1 MNFFIM
7 INYRKIRSK
16 TKSKD
21 NFLKILLKEVGITS
35 PKKYSSIIVNDI
47 KLDFSI
53 NLSKK
58 ALNIKPV
65 INKINNNTLIN
76 PKKIKNEGKMDIMRD
91 KSAEIRRNN
100 MQIEKNNNKKLTYVK
115 PKVINKDMKIY
126 AKKKAG
132 NEKDSKNS

>member
-100 MQIEKNNNKKLTYVK
+100 MQIEKN
-115 PKVINKDMKIY
+115 
-126 AKKKAG
+126 
-132 NEKDSKNS
+132 

>member
-58 ALNIKPV
+58 SLNIKPV

-115 PKVINKDMKIY
+115 PKVINKDVKIY
-126 AKKKAG
+126 AKKSPK
-132 NEKDSKNS
+132 

>member
-1 MNFFIM
+1 M

-58 ALNIKPV
+58 DLNIKPV
-65 INKINNNTLIN
+65 INKINNNTII
-76 PKKIKNEGKMDIMRD
+76 KKNEGKMDIMRD

-100 MQIEKNNNKKLTYVK
+100 MQIEKNNIEIIYNK
-115 PKVINKDMKIY
+115 
-126 AKKKAG
+126 
-132 NEKDSKNS
+132 